1 MGNVYRSK
9 HARRDEKQVRAEYMP
24 RHVSDS
30 MTDTERELRKKDNK
44 KVVKYIVQLVL
55 VLFLIYLVVR
65 QLFFSPDYQSY
76 SQASTDITASESNLD
91 TPAFVAISYF
101 GVEKFESDSATLISQ
116 ERLDEHLAALK
127 LNGYIT
133 ISQQDVL
140 NYYAYSGSMPEK
152 ALFLLFEDGRRDTAV
167 FAQSLLEKY
176 NYLATANTYADK
188 FEEKDGKFLSAKDL
202 KTMLRST
209 FWELGTNGYRLSYIN
224 VFDRYGNYYGHL
236 NSNEFVSV
244 SQYLKRDYNHYLMD
258 FLRDEDRI
266 REESVDEMKLR
277 IQTDYELMQQ
287 GYIDN
292 IGYLPQLYT
301 LMHSNT
307 GAFGTD
313 PLVSNENRTYITS
326 MFSMNFNREGSCMNS
341 LASSVYDLTRMQPQ
355 AYWYPNHLLMRI
367 QDDVQQDMT
376 FVLGDEEEAA
386 NWTIDQGAA
395 EFRDNVIALT
405 SESNSYGR
413 IALKSLRY
421 ADVDLSVTLDGN
433 VAGNQGILLRA
444 DRSMNNGVYIGI
456 ENNLLVVREYTSGNI
471 QDLFSLDLY
480 EFDGGSAKSVA
491 EDEYE
496 GLTSLQNAILQYDDS
511 YSRMQNAQYD
521 LSQLEQETPS
531 SIGEGS
537 EPYVPEIDLT
547 DRGSRKL
554 DITLTGTSLT
564 VQVDG
569 KVAVD
574 DLQLSSV
581 RRGSIALESSAL
593 IQEKYSQ
600 RNLADDVYDAVF
612 SDLTLRNP
620 DNPEEI
626 YYAYRLN
633 GGEEFIDAIQ
643 TAFEKLATFFSE
655 NF

>member
-1 MGNVYRSK
+1 VI
-9 HARRDEKQVRAEYMP
+9 
-24 RHVSDS
+24 
-30 MTDTERELRKKDNK
+30 
-44 KVVKYIVQLVL
+44 KYVVQLVL
-55 VLFLIYLVVR
+55 VVFLLYLAVR
-65 QLFFSPDYQSY
+65 QLFFAPHYQSY
-76 SQASTDITASESNLD
+76 SPTSTDITASESTLN

-116 ERLDEHLAALK
+116 ERLDEHLEALK
-127 LNGYIT
+127 LNGYVT
-133 ISQQDVL
+133 ISQQDIL

-167 FAQSLLEKY
+167 FAQDLLEKY
-176 NYLATANTYADK
+176 NYLASANTYADK
-188 FEEKDGKFLSAKDL
+188 FEEKDGKFLSASDL
-202 KTMLRST
+202 KTMLRSS

-224 VFDRYGNYYGHL
+224 VFDRYENYYGHL
-236 NSNEFVSV
+236 NSNEFISIN
-244 SQYLKRDYNHYLMD
+244 QYLKRDYNHYLMD
-258 FLRDEDRI
+258 FMRDEDRI
-266 REESVDEMKLR
+266 REESVDEMQQR

-287 GYIDN
+287 NYIDN

-367 QDDVQQDMT
+367 QDDMQQEMV

-395 EFRDNVIALT
+395 EFRNNVIALT

-444 DRSMNNGVYIGI
+444 DRSMNNGVYVGI
-456 ENNLLVVREYTSGNI
+456 ENNFLVVREYTGGDI
-471 QDLFSLDLY
+471 EELYSLDLFD
-480 EFDGGSAKSVA
+480 FDGGATKSVA
-491 EDEYE
+491 EDEYD
-496 GLTSLQNAILQYDDS
+496 GLLSLQNAILQYDES
-511 YSRMQNAQYD
+511 YTRMQNAQYELD
-521 LSQLEQETPS
+521 QLEKETPG
-531 SIGEGS
+531 SIEDGS

-547 DRGSRKL
+547 DRASRKL
-554 DITLTGTSLT
+554 DVTLSGTSLT
-564 VQVDG
+564 IRVDG
-569 KVAVD
+569 RAAVE
-574 DLQLSSV
+574 DLEVSSV

-612 SDLTLRNP
+612 TDLTLRNP
-620 DNPEEI
+620 SNPEEI

-633 GGEEFIDAIQ
+633 GGEELVVTFK

>member
-1 MGNVYRSK
+1 MSSDYRGK
-9 HARRDEKQVRAEYMP
+9 YAKRDEKQERRRYRA

-30 MTDTERELRKKDNK
+30 RTDTSRELAKKDRI
-44 KVVKYIVQLVL
+44 KVLKYIVQFALVTL
-55 VLFLIYLVVR
+55 LIYIVVR
-65 QLFFSPDYQSY
+65 EVFFAPHYKDYTQS
-76 SQASTDITASESNLD
+76 STDIIANESNLS

-116 ERLDEHLAALK
+116 ERLKEHLAALE
-127 LNGYIT
+127 LNGYT
-133 ISQQDVL
+133 TVSQQDIL
-140 NYYAYSGSMPEK
+140 NYYAYSGSMPER

-167 FAQSLLEKY
+167 FSQPILEKY
-176 NYLATANTYADK
+176 NYLASANTYADK

-224 VFDRYGNYYGHL
+224 VFDRYDNYYGHL
-236 NSNEFVSV
+236 NSTEFISIN
-244 SQYLKRDYNHYLMD
+244 QYLKRDYNHYLMD
-258 FLRDEDRI
+258 FKRNEDRI
-266 REESVDEMKLR
+266 REESIDEMKER

-287 GYIDN
+287 SYVEN

-367 QDDVQQDMT
+367 KDDMQQDMT
-376 FVLGDEEEAA
+376 FVLGDETEAA
-386 NWTIDQGAA
+386 NWTMDQGAA

-413 IALKSLRY
+413 IALKNLRY
-421 ADVDLSVTLDGN
+421 ADVYLTVSLDGN

-444 DRSMNNGVYIGI
+444 DRSMNNGVYVGI
-456 ENNLLVVREYTSGNI
+456 ENNILVVREYTNGSI
-471 QDLFSLDLY
+471 QEIYTLDLF
-480 EFDGGSAKSVA
+480 EFDGGAEKSVD
-491 EDEYE
+491 EDEHE
-496 GLTSLQNAILQYDDS
+496 GLVALQNAILQYDDS
-511 YSRMQNAQYD
+511 YTRLQNAQYD
-521 LSQLEQETPS
+521 LDQLEQETPA
-531 SIGEGS
+531 GMDEGS

-554 DITLTGTSLT
+554 EITLTGTNLSILI
-564 VQVDG
+564 DG
-569 KVAVD
+569 RSAIKN
-574 DLQLSSV
+574 LQLSSV

-612 SDLTLRNP
+612 TDLTLRNP
-620 DNPEEI
+620 DDPEDI

-633 GGEEFIDAIQ
+633 GGEELMVFVKKS
-643 TAFEKLATFFSE
+643 FEKLAIFFAD

>member
-1 MGNVYRSK
+1 MGNRYQSK
-9 HARRDEKQVRAEYMP
+9 HAKRDEKQVRAQYQP

-30 MTDTERELRKKDNK
+30 RTDTNRELVKKDAK
-44 KVVKYIVQLVL
+44 KIIKYVVQLVL
-55 VLFLIYLVVR
+55 VILLIYLVVR
-65 QLFFSPDYQSY
+65 QLFFAPRYQEY

-116 ERLDEHLAALK
+116 ERLDEHLEALK
-127 LNGYIT
+127 LNGYVT

-152 ALFLLFEDGRRDTAV
+152 ALFLMFEDGRRDTAV

-176 NYLATANTYADK
+176 NYLASANTYADK
-188 FEEKDGKFLSAKDL
+188 FDEKDGKFLSAKDL

-209 FWELGTNGYRLSYIN
+209 FWEMGTNGYRMSYIN
-224 VFDRYGNYYGHL
+224 VFDRYGNYYGDL
-236 NSNEFVSV
+236 NSNEFISI
-244 SQYLKRDYNHYLMD
+244 SQFLKRDYNHYLMD
-258 FLRDEDRI
+258 FIRDEDRI
-266 REESVDEMKLR
+266 RVESVDEMKLR
-277 IQTDYELMQQ
+277 LQTDYELLQQ
-287 GYIDN
+287 NYIDN
-292 IGYLPQLYT
+292 IGYLPQLYA

-313 PLVSNENRTYITS
+313 PLVSDENRTYITS

-367 QDDVQQDMT
+367 QDDMQQDMI

-405 SESNSYGR
+405 SSSYSYGR

-421 ADVDLSVTLDGN
+421 SDVILSVTLDGN

-444 DRSMNNGVYIGI
+444 DRSMNNGVYVAI
-456 ENNLLVVREYTSGNI
+456 ENNYLVVREYINGNI
-471 QDLFSLDLY
+471 VEIYSIDLFD
-480 EFDGGSAKSVA
+480 FDGGATKSVD
-491 EDEYE
+491 EDAYE
-496 GLTSLQNAILQYDDS
+496 GLVALQNAILQYDDS

-521 LSQLEQETPS
+521 LDQLEQETPS
-531 SIGEGS
+531 SIEDGS
-537 EPYVPEIDLT
+537 EPYVPEIDSNE
-547 DRGSRKL
+547 RGSRKL
-554 DITLTGTSLT
+554 EITLIGASLT
-564 VQVDG
+564 IQVDG
-569 KVAVD
+569 RVAVS

-612 SDLTLRNP
+612 TDLTLRNP

-633 GGEEFIDAIQ
+633 GGEELVVTFKS
-643 TAFEKLATFFSE
+643 AFEKLATFFSE

>member
-1 MGNVYRSK
+1 MSKGYRGK
-9 HARRDEKQVRAEYMP
+9 YAKRDEKQMRAEYKP
-24 RHVSDS
+24 RHISDS
-30 MTDTERELRKKDNK
+30 RTDANRALAKKDRIK
-44 KVVKYIVQLVL
+44 IIKYIIQLTL
-55 VLFLIYLVVR
+55 VALLIYVVVR
-65 QLFFSPDYQSY
+65 QVFFSPHYKTYAQS
-76 SQASTDITASESNLD
+76 STDIVASESNVS

-101 GVEKFESDSATLISQ
+101 GVEKYESDSATLISQ

-127 LNGYIT
+127 LNGYET
-133 ISQQDVL
+133 ISQQDIL
-140 NYYAYSGSMPEK
+140 NYYAYSGSLPER

-167 FAQSLLEKY
+167 FSQSLLEKY
-176 NYLATANTYADK
+176 NYMATANTYADK

-236 NSNEFVSV
+236 NSNEFISIN
-244 SQYLKRDYNHYLMD
+244 QYLKRDYNHYLMD
-258 FLRDEDRI
+258 FLRNEDRI
-266 REESVDEMKLR
+266 REESVDEMKER
-277 IQTDYELMQQ
+277 IQADYEMMQQ
-287 GYIDN
+287 NYIDN

-341 LASSVYDLTRMQPQ
+341 LSSSVYDLTRMQPQ

-367 QDDVQQDMT
+367 QDDMQQDMT
-376 FVLGDEEEAA
+376 FVLGDETEAA

-395 EFRDNVIALT
+395 EFRNNVIALT

-413 IALKSLRY
+413 IALKNVRY
-421 ADVDLSVTLDGN
+421 ADVCLTVTLDGN

-444 DRSMNNGVYIGI
+444 DRSMNNGVYVGI
-456 ENNLLVVREYTSGNI
+456 ENNILEIREYTNGDI
-471 QDLFSLDLY
+471 EDLCSLDLY
-480 EFDGGSAKSVA
+480 EFDGGSDKSVA

-496 GLTSLQNAILQYDDS
+496 GLVTLQDAILQYDES
-511 YSRMQNAQYD
+511 YTRMQNAQYELD
-521 LSQLEQETPS
+521 QLEQETPADIES
-531 SIGEGS
+531 GS
-537 EPYVPEIDLT
+537 EAYVPEIDLT
-547 DRGSRKL
+547 DRGSREL
-554 DITLTGTSLT
+554 EITLTGTSLT
-564 VQVDG
+564 ILVDG
-569 KVAVD
+569 RIAVEN
-574 DLQLSSV
+574 LQVSSV

-593 IQEKYSQ
+593 LQEKYSQ

-612 SDLTLRNP
+612 TDLTLRNP
-620 DNPEEI
+620 NDPEDI

-633 GGEEFIDAIQ
+633 GGEELWSAMKSS
-643 TAFEKLATFFSE
+643 FEVLATFFSE
-655 NF
+655 HF